1 MTRGIVVPRPAGGR
15 RSPGSPI
22 RLSSPSRALARPG
35 RSRVSDVLFYVDQPA
50 FLLFVQGC
58 LVFFFC
64 LVLIRIPGGAA
75 DDDLSRKAQEV
86 GENGDALRELLYFLL
101 FGFSLLIFGLTQG
114 LRIPKTISIFQI
126 LAVGWL
132 LISFSWSAEPFIAF
146 RRSIL
151 LTITMT
157 VLATS
162 VQVLGTRRVIQC
174 LYISLAVAILAS
186 LISVPLFSFAIH
198 PPTEADKSIVGC
210 WRGLITHKNV
220 AGGVAGMAIIVYL
233 HYCINRG
240 RWFDYVLLAAS
251 AIFLVG
257 TRSKTSIGF
266 LIPDI
271 MVGIVFR
278 QVWGGARARIYLLL
292 GLSGGVLV
300 AGLLSAVFADKIAD
314 VLNNPLSFTGRVVIW
329 KTALAEVMDH
339 PLVGAGYSTFWG
351 IGRSSPL
358 FKYITEPF
366 LEFVMQSHDGYVE
379 TAVNGGF
386 VGLGLCILASI
397 IIPLKQLFRWDG
409 ANLPTRAMLLSIL
422 CFGITENFFEAQFYT
437 KEKQIWII
445 LSSAVFI
452 VQLMTTERNSDT
464 ARLPERTRRPTIG
477 GIRY

>member
-1 MTRGIVVPRPAGGR
+1 MTGGIDVPQPAGAPRP
-15 RSPGSPI
+15 P
-22 RLSSPSRALARPG
+22 ARPV
-35 RSRVSDVLFYVDQPA
+35 RARFSDMRLYIDQPA

-86 GENGDALRELLYFLL
+86 GENGDAVRELLYFLI
-101 FGFSLLIFGLTQG
+101 FGFSLLIFTLTQG
-114 LRIPKTISIFQI
+114 LRLPKTISIFQI

-132 LISFSWSAEPFIAF
+132 LISFTWSAEPFIAF
-146 RRSIL
+146 RRAIL

-174 LYISLAVAILAS
+174 LYISLSVAILAS

-220 AGGVAGMAIIVYL
+220 AGGVAGMAVIIYL
-233 HYCINRG
+233 HFCINRG
-240 RWFDYVLLAAS
+240 RWFDYVLLVAS

-271 MVGIVFR
+271 LAGLVFR
-278 QVWGGARARIYLLL
+278 QFWGEARARIYLVL
-292 GLSGGVLV
+292 GLTGGAVV
-300 AGLLSAVFADKIAD
+300 AGLLAAVFADRIAD

-386 VGLGLCILASI
+386 VGLALCILASI
-397 IIPLKQLFRWDG
+397 IVPFKQIFRWDG
-409 ANLPTRAMLLSIL
+409 ANLSTRAMLLSIL

-452 VQLMTTERNSDT
+452 IQLMTSERSSV
-464 ARLPERTRRPTIG
+464 AERLPPRRSASTTNRICHN
-477 GIRY
+477 I